1 MPEKVSARIAPEPE
15 ARHGRPILRMLV
27 TSVLLVLIA
36 YVAVYLAIGT
46 EGFRSYVAEYLGDRL
61 GLPVR
66 IRSSKATPSLNLVL
80 GGVTVRSTDEVS
92 RAECRITELRVDWR
106 LAGRGGAGGGW
117 IERAVM
123 KDCMLTMAQRADGG
137 WEPGFASRLGDW
149 LSRQCGLKIVK
160 PGSGGGAAQP
170 PTDEAKQPVAD
181 RRFELDPGH
190 WKGGVFSLSDGKI
203 VWLNSAGEEMAVVE
217 GVTLDITPLR
227 VPHRK
232 MVHYRASIARGR
244 FEDKRQVYDL
254 VYESLRTGK
263 DEIVL
268 AFTGQWATGPVVEE
282 GAGVD
287 E

>member
-1 MPEKVSARIAPEPE
+1 MPEKVSARMAPAPEP
-15 ARHGRPILRMLV
+15 RHGRPILRMLV
-27 TSVLLVLIA
+27 TSVLLVSIA

-46 EGFRSYVAEYLGDRL
+46 EGFRSYAAEYLGDRL

-92 RAECRITELRVDWR
+92 RAECRIAELRVDWR
-106 LAGRGGAGGGW
+106 LAGRDGGW
-117 IERAVM
+117 LERAVM
-123 KDCMLTMAQRADGG
+123 KDCVLTMAQRAHGG

-149 LSRQCGLKIVK
+149 LSQQCGLKIVK

-170 PTDEAKQPVAD
+170 PKDEAKQPVSD
-181 RRFELDPGH
+181 RRLELDPGR

-203 VWLNSAGEEMAVVE
+203 VWLNSAGVEMAVVE

-232 MVHYRASIARGR
+232 LVHYRASIARGR

-282 GAGVD
+282 GAGAD